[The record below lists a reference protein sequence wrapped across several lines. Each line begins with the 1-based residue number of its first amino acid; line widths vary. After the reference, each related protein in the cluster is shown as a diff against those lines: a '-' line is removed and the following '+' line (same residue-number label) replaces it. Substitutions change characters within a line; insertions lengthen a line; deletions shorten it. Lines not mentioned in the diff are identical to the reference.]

1 MAEILSPDELA
12 ALLSPVDA
20 SSARAPSPFDQVR
33 RFERRRRVLP
43 GVLDVDG
50 GPRAVVVEDL
60 SVGGARCHLD
70 GGVVSLGPGRL
81 RMPLDPP
88 GHLADLQVE
97 VRWCEELPRGV
108 VEVGLAF
115 QALSPRD
122 AWALMRYLEAGQ
134 ALRVLRIGAAEGDP
148 LAGDAGAPLDVTRVD
163 ETADAAAHLR
173 GDTIDVVLLDVD
185 APPAEVVDAVRRLR
199 AVAPE
204 VPIVVRWAGEVA
216 ALDVEALR
224 AGASDCVRRADEPT
238 AVVTALAGA
247 SARGAGGP
255 PPRVLA
261 DLATAL
267 ADDD

>member
-1 MAEILSPDELA
+1 MAEILSPDELE
-12 ALLSPVDA
+12 ALLSPVKA
-20 SSARAPSPFDQVR
+20 SGANPPTPFDQVR

-70 GGVVSLGPGRL
+70 QGAVSLGSARL

-88 GHLADLQVE
+88 GHLADLRVE

-108 VEVGLAF
+108 IEVGLAF

-134 ALRVLRIGAAEGDP
+134 ALRVLRIGPVDDDP
-148 LAGDAGAPLDVTRVD
+148 LAGVVATPLDVARVD
-163 ETADAAAHLR
+163 EPADAAAPLR
-173 GDTIDVVLLDVD
+173 GDHIDVVLLDLD
-185 APPAEVVDAVRRLR
+185 APPDDVVDAVRRLR

-204 VPIVVRWAGEVA
+204 APIVVRWQGDDA
-216 ALDVEALR
+216 ALDVDALQ
-224 AGASDCVRRADEPT
+224 AGAGDCVRRADDQS
-238 AVVTALAGA
+238 ALVAALAGA

-261 DLATAL
+261 DLASAL
-267 ADDD
+267 ADEG

>member
-12 ALLSPVDA
+12 ALLSPVKA
-20 SSARAPSPFDQVR
+20 SGAHAPSPFDQVR
-33 RFERRRRVLP
+33 RFERRRRMLP

-50 GPRAVVVEDL
+50 GPRAVVVDDL

-70 GGVVSLGPGRL
+70 HGPVSLGPARL

-134 ALRVLRIGAAEGDP
+134 ALRVLRIGPVDDDP
-148 LAGDAGAPLDVTRVD
+148 LAGEPGTPLDVTRVD
-163 ETADAAAHLR
+163 DPAVAAAPQR
-173 GDTIDVVLLDVD
+173 GDHVDVVLLDLD
-185 APPAEVVDAVRRLR
+185 APPGEAVDAVRRLR

-204 VPIVVRWAGEVA
+204 VPIVVRWVGDDA
-216 ALDVEALR
+216 ALDVEALQ
-224 AGASDCVRRADEPT
+224 AGAGDCVRRDDERP
-238 AVVTALAGA
+238 ALVAALAGA

-261 DLATAL
+261 DLASAL
-267 ADDD
+267 ADD

>member
-1 MAEILSPDELA
+1 MAGILSPDELE
-12 ALLSPVDA
+12 ALLSPANA
-20 SSARAPSPFDQVR
+20 SAETVPTPFDQVR
-33 RFERRRRVLP
+33 RFERRRRALP

-70 GGVVSLGPGRL
+70 HGTVSLGPARL

-97 VRWCEELPRGV
+97 VRWCEDLPRGV

-122 AWALMRYLEAGQ
+122 AWALMRYLEAGR
-134 ALRVLRIGAAEGDP
+134 ALRVLRIGPTAPDP
-148 LAGDAGAPLDVTRVD
+148 LAGEVGTPLDVMRVD
-163 ETADAAAHLR
+163 EPADAAAALR
-173 GDTIDVVLLDVD
+173 GDHVDVVLLDLD
-185 APPAEVVDAVRRLR
+185 APPGDAVDAVRRLR

-204 VPIVVRWAGEVA
+204 VPMVVRWLGDDA
-216 ALDVEALR
+216 ALDVEALQ
-224 AGASDCVRRADEPT
+224 AGASDCVRRGDEQK
-238 AVVTALAGA
+238 ALVAALAGA
-247 SARGAGGP
+247 CARGAGGP

-261 DLATAL
+261 DLASAL
-267 ADDD
+267 AEES